1 MPGQWQTQTGLPL
14 ERFLPPHFPGMA
26 TSWVGQFAEPG
37 SWILD
42 PFCADPFT
50 DLELARSGYRVLVT
64 ANNPVAA
71 FIVEV
76 LASAPSATELVDAL
90 QALAGLRMSD
100 GERFE
105 DYICSFYQLPCPQC
119 DQIAEVTNFIW
130 EEDHSEP
137 QILQIT
143 CPHCDFSADLPAT
156 AQLLQSLKT
165 LPSYALHRSRALELA
180 ASPDDP
186 LRSVMDEV
194 IRFYSPRALILLQAL
209 LNKISDPSFIERQRT
224 LLQALFLTTAD
235 QMNQLWAYPLGR
247 NRPHQLIRPP
257 AYQETNL
264 WHALLRSL
272 NIWQAQEPEIVLKP
286 WPGIPPQKGG
296 ISLFRG
302 RLRELDP
309 LPEPHMFSLATS
321 ALPRRNQAYWHLSGL
336 WTGWLWGKEALSPL
350 RHSLLRQRYDWTWH
364 TYALTKVLSHLPKM
378 LQAEKPILLQIGELD
393 PLFMLSGLL
402 GAQEAGLQM
411 QTYALDGEESTLQT
425 VWRLSS
431 SPLKPIGQ
439 SLQLCAQQAV
449 QDLLTQK
456 GEPASHL
463 VRLTKIALQAHTK
476 GLLANQPQ
484 AQPNHT
490 LNELQAELE
499 RVLLDTTL
507 LSRYNPGAT
516 LESGLYWLAG
526 SPKQLTP
533 LVEKLE
539 TDLLALLAENPHP
552 RDHEVLQKAYLTF
565 PGLLTP
571 PSELI
576 ETVLSAYADK
586 IESEIPTWQLRA
598 REASNARQRDLREMV
613 TLLEI
618 IAKRLNY
625 NIKRQG
631 EVINWHDQSGDLIFS
646 FFLLLT
652 TVITPLI
659 YTYNSF
665 PGEKY
670 IVLPASR
677 SNLLT
682 YKLRRDPHLQELCEE
697 SWHFIKFRQV
707 RILGAEPLLTRES
720 FPVKI
725 LEDPPEYQR
734 SQLPLF

>member
-1 MPGQWQTQTGLPL
+1 LPL

-26 TSWVGQFAEPG
+26 ARWVGQFAEPG

-42 PFCADPFT
+42 PFCGDPFA
-50 DLELARSGYRVLVT
+50 DLELARAGYRVLVT

-76 LASAPSATELVDAL
+76 LASVPSVTELGDAF
-90 QALAGLRMSD
+90 QTLADLRMSA

-105 DYICSFYQLPCPQC
+105 DYIKSFYQLPCPQC
-119 DQIAEVTNFIW
+119 DQTAEVAVFIW
-130 EEDHSEP
+130 EEDQAEP
-137 QILQIT
+137 QSLQIN
-143 CPHCDFSADLPAT
+143 CPYCGYSADLPASPE
-156 AQLLQSLKT
+156 LLHTLKN
-165 LPSYALHRSRALELA
+165 LPSYALHRARALELA
-180 ASPDDP
+180 ASPEDP
-186 LRSVMDEV
+186 LRPVMDEV

-209 LNKISDPSFIERQRT
+209 LNKISDPSFTVRQKT

-257 AYQETNL
+257 TYQETNL

-272 NIWQAQEPEIVLKP
+272 TLWQTQEPEIVLKP
-286 WPGIPPQKGG
+286 WPSQPPQKGG

-309 LPEPHMFSLATS
+309 PPDPHMLSLAMA

-364 TYALTKVLSHLPKM
+364 TYALTKVLSQLPKL
-378 LQAEKPILLQIGELD
+378 LQPEKPILLQIGELD

-402 GAQEAGLQM
+402 GAQEAGLRVQS
-411 QTYALDGEESTLQT
+411 YAIDGEESTLQT
-425 VWRLSS
+425 VWKR
-431 SPLKPIGQ
+431 SPTPPKTTGQ
-439 SLQLCAQQAV
+439 NLQLCAQEAV
-449 QDLLTQK
+449 QDFLIQK
-456 GEPASHL
+456 GEPATHL
-463 VRLTKIALQAHTK
+463 ALLTQITLQAHGR
-476 GLLANQPQ
+476 GLLAGQPQ

-499 RVLLDTTL
+499 RVFLDTTL
-507 LSRYNPGAT
+507 LRRYNPGAT
-516 LESGLYWLAG
+516 IESGLYWLAN
-526 SPKQLTP
+526 PQIEPEP
-533 LVEKLE
+533 LAEKLE
-539 TDLLALLAENPHP
+539 VVLLELLSENPQP
-552 RDHEVLQKAYLTF
+552 NQQEVLQSAYHTF

-571 PSELI
+571 STELI
-576 ETVLSAYADK
+576 ETVLSAYAEK
-586 IESEIPTWQLRA
+586 INGENPTWQLRI
-598 REASNARQRDLREMV
+598 REESSARQRDLREMHV
-613 TLLEI
+613 LLEM
-618 IAKRLNY
+618 IARRLNY
-625 NIKRQG
+625 STEQQG
-631 EVINWHDQSGDLIFS
+631 EVITWHDETGNLVYS

-652 TVITPLI
+652 TVATPLI
-659 YTYNSF
+659 YAYGSL

-670 IVLPASR
+670 ILLPASR

-682 YKLRRDPHLQELCEE
+682 YKLRNNPHLQELCGE

-707 RILGAEPLLTRES
+707 RILGAEPLLTREA
-720 FPVKI
+720 FPRKI

>member
-1 MPGQWQTQTGLPL
+1 VPGQSQAQTGLPL
-14 ERFLPPHFPGMA
+14 ERFLPPYFPGMA
-26 TSWVGQFAEPG
+26 ARWVGQFAEPG
-37 SWILD
+37 NWILD

-50 DLELARSGYRVLVT
+50 DLELARAGYRVLVT

-71 FIVEV
+71 FILEV
-76 LASAPSATELVDAL
+76 LASAPSVTELGDAL

-105 DYICSFYQLPCPQC
+105 DYISSFYHLPCPNC
-119 DQIAEVTNFIW
+119 DQTAEVANFIW
-130 EEDHSEP
+130 EEDHDEP

-143 CPHCDFSADLPAT
+143 CPHCGFSADLPAT
-156 AQLLQSLKT
+156 PELLQSLRA
-165 LPSYALHRSRALELA
+165 LPSYALHRARALELA

-186 LRSVMDEV
+186 LRPVMEEV
-194 IRFYSPRALILLQAL
+194 IRFYSPRALILLQVF
-209 LNKISDPSFIERQRT
+209 LNKLSDPLLTERQRA

-272 NIWQAQEPEIVLKP
+272 TLWQTQEPEVVLKP
-286 WPGIPPQKGG
+286 WPGVPPQKGG

-309 LPEPHMFSLATS
+309 LPERQMLNLAM
-321 ALPRRNQAYWHLSGL
+321 AAMPRRNQAYWHLSGL

-364 TYALTKVLSHLPKM
+364 TYALTKVLSHLPKL
-378 LQAEKPILLQIGELD
+378 LQAEKPILLHIGELD

-411 QTYALDGEESTLQT
+411 QTYAMDGEESTLQT
-425 VWRLSS
+425 VWSLS
-431 SPLKPIGQ
+431 PTTPKPIGQ

-456 GEPASHL
+456 GEPATHL
-463 VRLTKIALQAHTK
+463 MLLTQIALQAHGM
-476 GLLANQPQ
+476 GLLAGQPQ

-490 LNELQAELE
+490 LNELQSELE
-499 RVLLDTTL
+499 RVFLDTSL
-507 LSRYNPGAT
+507 LMRYNPGAT
-516 LESGLYWLAG
+516 VESGLYWLAD
-526 SPKQLTP
+526 PAEQVAP
-533 LVEKLE
+533 LAEKLE
-539 TDLLALLAENPHP
+539 TGLLALLAENPHP
-552 RDHEVLQKAYLTF
+552 KHQEVLQKAYQDF

-571 PSELI
+571 ASELI
-576 ETVLSAYADK
+576 ETVLGAYAEK
-586 IESEIPTWQLRA
+586 IDGENPSWQLRA
-598 REASNARQRDLREMV
+598 REEASARQRDLKEMF

-625 NIKRQG
+625 SIKRQG
-631 EVINWHDQSGDLIFS
+631 EVITWHDQSGNLIYS

-652 TVITPLI
+652 TVTTPLI
-659 YTYNSF
+659 YTYCNL

-682 YKLRRDPHLQELCEE
+682 YKLRRDPHLQELCGQ

-707 RILGAEPLLTRES
+707 RILGAEPLLTQNS